1 MSERSDTRDRAGVDT
16 GPSQAGVDAQPV
28 QTEALPSPGEP
39 VPAGAGDRQPVLE
52 LRNVSTH
59 YGMVAVLRNVNV
71 EIYPGEMV
79 CLLGGNAS
87 GKTTTLKTI
96 LGYVTPSEGDVV
108 LDGEVV
114 SGLPTAQVV
123 SRGISMVPENRRL
136 FPNMTVSENLDLG
149 AYQRK
154 DKAKLAEDRERV
166 LETFP
171 RIRERLKQKAGTL
184 SGGEQ
189 QMVAMGR
196 ALMAD
201 PKVLLMDEP
210 SMGLAPILV
219 EQVFEIIKQ
228 IRALGRTVFVVEQN
242 ANMALSIADRGY
254 VIQTGQV
261 VLADTAQ
268 NLLDNPLMREAYLG
282 EL

>member
-1 MSERSDTRDRAGVDT
+1 MSDDAPTTETPSVDPAETGVDVQPVDT
-16 GPSQAGVDAQPV
+16 G
-28 QTEALPSPGEP
+28 ALPTPAEP
-39 VPAGAGDRQPVLE
+39 TPEQDGQRRPVLE
-52 LRNVSTH
+52 LRDVSTH
-59 YGMVAVLRNVNV
+59 YGLVAVLRNVNV

-96 LGYVTPSEGDVV
+96 LGYVKPTEGDVV

-114 SGLPTAQVV
+114 TGLPTSEVV
-123 SRGISMVPENRRL
+123 SKGISMVPENRRL
-136 FPNMTVSENLDLG
+136 FANMTVSENLDLG
-149 AYQRK
+149 AYQRR
-154 DKAKLAEDRERV
+154 DKTKIAQDREKV

-210 SMGLAPILV
+210 SMGLAPLLV

-261 VLADTAQ
+261 VLADTAK

>member
-1 MSERSDTRDRAGVDT
+1 MRDAERRKSEGNGTSGDV
-16 GPSQAGVDAQPV
+16 QPV
-28 QTEALPSPGEP
+28 QTEALPARADP
-39 VPAGAGDRQPVLE
+39 VATTDRRPVLE

-59 YGMVAVLRNVNV
+59 YGMVSVLRNVDV
-71 EIYPGEMV
+71 EIFYGEMV

-96 LGYVTPSEGDVV
+96 LGYVKPSEGEVL

-114 SGLPTAQVV
+114 SGLPTDEIVG
-123 SRGISMVPENRRL
+123 RGISMVPENRRL
-136 FPNMTVSENLDLG
+136 FATMTVSENLDLG

-154 DKAKLAEDRERV
+154 DKAKVAEDREKM

-261 VLADTAQ
+261 VLADTAK

>member
-1 MSERSDTRDRAGVDT
+1 MNDEAPEISTAVDPAETGVD
-16 GPSQAGVDAQPV
+16 VQPV
-28 QTEALPSPGEP
+28 DTAALPTPAAPGPEQD
-39 VPAGAGDRQPVLE
+39 GKRRPVLE
-52 LRNVSTH
+52 LRDVSTH
-59 YGMVAVLRNVNV
+59 YGLVAVLRNVNV
-71 EIYPGEMV
+71 EIYAGEMV

-96 LGYVTPSEGDVV
+96 LGYVKPTEGDVV

-114 SGLPTAQVV
+114 TGLPTSQVV
-123 SRGISMVPENRRL
+123 AKGISMVPENRRL
-136 FPNMTVSENLDLG
+136 FANMTVSENLDLG

-154 DKAKLAEDRERV
+154 DKAKIAEDREKV

-261 VLADTAQ
+261 VLADTAK